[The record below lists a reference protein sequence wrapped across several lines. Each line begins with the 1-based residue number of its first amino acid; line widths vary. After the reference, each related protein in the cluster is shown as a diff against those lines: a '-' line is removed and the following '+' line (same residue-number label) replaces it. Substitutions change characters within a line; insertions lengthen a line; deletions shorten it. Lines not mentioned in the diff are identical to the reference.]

1 MASTWG
7 NNTWGSNE
15 WGDDNIT
22 VILTGQS
29 TTTSTGSLEA
39 FNEEG
44 WGRQEWGNS
53 GWGVEYAVQLSGQ
66 STTTSIGSITT
77 EIAVPITGLSTTS
90 SLGTPTL
97 DLTSIVIPTGQQA
110 QTQLGDFDNAGTL
123 VGWGRNGWGEEPYG
137 DSFNKLVQLSGLT
150 ALSSSV
156 GSLTVVPEEL
166 IDITGVSATSSVGS
180 LTNIIDCVVV
190 PTGVSATSS
199 VGEISPTE
207 MSIGLTGQSATSTIG
222 GIILDAIEIGLTGVS
237 VTSSAGSITP
247 ADSVGLT
254 GVSTTSSVGSLVLEI
269 GVPLTGVSATT
280 AVGAITPTEN
290 AVGLTGVEA
299 ISSVGNIAALSYQD
313 IDIDGNTSY
322 SNVNKTNS
330 ASYSDVDVSGN
341 TSYTD
346 VTHVAQE
353 KKIMASTYTPLGVE
367 LMATGENAGTWGTK
381 TNTNLSLFEQIT
393 GGYKVQTLNAAGAG
407 ANTTALAVSDGSTG
421 ATLATRV
428 IVLGAESA
436 QTISGNKVVTI
447 PLDVE
452 NTYFVLNN
460 TSGAYTVQFKY
471 VSGSGDTVTWATTDK
486 GWKILSASANDG
498 TNPDVKEV
506 VLGGLPGGSDTQV
519 QFNSSG
525 SFAGDADLIW
535 TAGTAL
541 TINSQKEL
549 RLADSDDSAYI
560 GQKSAATVSGSYTLT
575 WPAAVAGGNGYVLKS
590 TTGGVLSWEE
600 ADAGGTSWQ
609 AVKTTTYTAAAGE
622 GIFANTSG
630 GAWTLTLPSS
640 PTIGDEVSVID
651 YAGTFDTN
659 NLTIGR
665 NSKNIQGSA
674 ADLTVATERAGFT
687 LVFTDNTQGWLL
699 KNNQRLNEY
708 I

>member
-22 VILTGQS
+22 VILSGQS
-29 TTTSTGSLEA
+29 TTSSVGSLEA

-66 STTTSIGSITT
+66 STTTSVGSITT
-77 EIAVPITGLSTTS
+77 EIAVPLTGLSTTS

-97 DLTSIVIPTGQQA
+97 DLLTLVTPTGQQA

-207 MSIGLTGQSATSTIG
+207 MSIGLIGQSATSTVG
-222 GIILDAIEIGLTGVS
+222 GIILDAVEIGLTGLQ
-237 VTSSAGSITP
+237 VTSSVGSITP

-254 GVSTTSSVGSLVLEI
+254 GQAATSTVGSLTLEI
-269 GVPLTGVSATT
+269 GVPLTGVSATA
-280 AVGAITPTEN
+280 AVGTITPEDV
-290 AVGLTGVEA
+290 VGLTGVEA
-299 ISSVGNIAALSYQD
+299 ISSVGNVAPLGYGDVD
-313 IDIDGNTSY
+313 IIGNTSY

-330 ASYSDVDVSGN
+330 ASYSDVDVAGN

-393 GGYKVQTLNAAGAG
+393 GGYKVQTLNAAGSG

-436 QTISGNKVVTI
+436 QAITGNKIVTI

-452 NTYFVLNN
+452 NTYFILNN

-486 GWKILSASANDG
+486 GWKILSATANDG
-498 TNPDVKEV
+498 TNPDIKEV
-506 VLGGLPGGSDTQV
+506 VLGGLPGGSNTQV
-519 QFNSSG
+519 QFNNSG
-525 SFAGDADLIW
+525 AFGGSANLTWDGTNLSIAAQGDLRLQDASGGQYVALQAPATVASNVTLTLPTNDGDADQFLK
-535 TAGTAL
+535 TDGSGVL
-541 TINSQKEL
+541 SF
-549 RLADSDDSAYI
+549 
-560 GQKSAATVSGSYTLT
+560 ATVS
-575 WPAAVAGGNGYVLKS
+575 
-590 TTGGVLSWEE
+590 
-600 ADAGGTSWQ
+600 GGTSWQ
-609 AVKTTTYTAAAGE
+609 AVKTSTFTAVAGE
-622 GIFANTSG
+622 GYFINTTG
-630 GAWTLTLPSS
+630 GSFEMDLPAGN
-640 PTIGDEVSVID
+640 IGDEVSFID

-659 NLTIGR
+659 ALTIDQNGTE
-665 NSKNIQGSA
+665 KIAGST
-674 ADLTVATERAGFT
+674 DPLTVSTERAANT
-687 LVFTDNTQGWLL
+687 LVYVDSTQGWLL
-699 KNNQRLNEY
+699 KNN
-708 I
+708 